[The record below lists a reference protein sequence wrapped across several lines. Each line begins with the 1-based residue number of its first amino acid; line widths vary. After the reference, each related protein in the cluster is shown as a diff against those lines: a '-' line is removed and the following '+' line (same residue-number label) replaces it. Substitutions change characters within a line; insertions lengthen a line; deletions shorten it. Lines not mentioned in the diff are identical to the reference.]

1 MAMDGFACGKWGG
14 HEFTQKHK
22 KKQQGNCLRQV
33 GATDLPAAG
42 NQNPRPIFAA
52 GKSLW
57 LTLVHSVAHIP

>member
-1 MAMDGFACGKWGG
+1 MALPAANGVATNSHKS
-14 HEFTQKHK
+14 TK